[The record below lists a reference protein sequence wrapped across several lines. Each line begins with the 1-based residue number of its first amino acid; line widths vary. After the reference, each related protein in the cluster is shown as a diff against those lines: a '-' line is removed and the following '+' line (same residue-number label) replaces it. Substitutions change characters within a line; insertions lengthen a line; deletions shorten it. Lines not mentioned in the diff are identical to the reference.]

1 MALAAQAQDRRRR
14 IVRIVAVV
22 ALAILALGHKTP
34 DIAFYW
40 LPRGDFGIQDVY
52 FHGRPF
58 ITDVTVKELIPHSAA
73 TDAGIH
79 LGDRIE
85 LKDLDLHQRLV
96 FLGRPQPGEALP
108 VRLVQNG
115 KHRFVTLVARPK
127 YMSGADIR
135 RDIRNQISEVL
146 CIVLG
151 AVLVLLRPSRMTW
164 LFYLWMVSIGGGNT
178 ADYLVSLPSWLCVTL
193 SLPIVAIGSIPAL
206 ALFYLVFPNDEPTGW
221 RRRALPF
228 VWGALGVL
236 VAIGIARFIGMVLDL
251 DFALTGGDWFP
262 LVEDIIELSIGIAA
276 LLTAFIESRGQDRA
290 RIRAVVFIGIS
301 GVLAEIGLDVQQ
313 LLAQGT
319 PPPLFWTYFGQ
330 YGQWLIIVAF
340 AYAILRHNM
349 FDIEFVLS
357 RTLVYSMLAV
367 AAIAIFLGIDFLFT
381 SLFHGSKAEFAVDV
395 AVALGIGF
403 WVRAIQGY
411 AIDFVDRALF
421 RRRYD
426 SRTHLKA
433 ALAAVAAADSPR
445 AVEQILTE
453 GAATAL
459 GLASAV
465 FFRRVADG
473 GYLREGGFGW
483 PADAPWHLLPDD
495 KLAMALAGKA
505 RSIDLLALG
514 WAKTILTPPLSPVC
528 AIPVQSGGRVIGVT
542 LYGMRLNG
550 VLLSPD
556 EISGLIE
563 LARRAANSY
572 LLLDSIRS
580 GSPALE
586 LAAARNS
593 R

>member
-1 MALAAQAQDRRRR
+1 MTLAAQAQDRRRR
-14 IVRIVAVV
+14 IVRVVAVV

-85 LKDLDLHQRLV
+85 LKNLDLHQRLV
-96 FLGRPQPGEALP
+96 FLGSPQPGEALP

-135 RDIRNQISEVL
+135 RDIRNQVSEVL

-151 AVLVLLRPSRMTW
+151 ATLVLLRPARMTW
-164 LFYLWMVSIGGGNT
+164 LFYLWMVTIGGGST
-178 ADYLVSLPSWLCVTL
+178 ADYFLSLPSWLFVAL
-193 SLPIVAIGSIPAL
+193 SLPIAATDLVPTIS
-206 ALFYLVFPNDEPTGW
+206 LFCLVFPNDEPTGW

-228 VWGALGVL
+228 LWAAFWILIAVALARFVGVL
-236 VAIGIARFIGMVLDL
+236 LML
-251 DFALTGGDWFP
+251 DFNLTGGDWLP
-262 LVEDIIELSIGIAA
+262 QVEDIIDLAIGTAA
-276 LLTAFIESRGQDRA
+276 LLTAFVESRGQDRV
-290 RIRAVVFIGIS
+290 RIRVVVFVVIS
-301 GVLAEIGLDVQQ
+301 GFLAEIGLNVQQ

-330 YGQWLIIVAF
+330 YGQWFIIIAF
-340 AYAILRHNM
+340 AYAIFRHNM

-357 RTLVYSMLAV
+357 RTLVYSLLAL
-367 AAIAIFLGIDFLFT
+367 AALAIFLAIDFLFT
-381 SLFHGSKAEFAVDV
+381 SLFHGSKAELAVDI

-426 SRTHLKA
+426 SRTQLKA
-433 ALAAVAAADSPR
+433 ALAAVATADSTR

-459 GLASAV
+459 GLSSAV

-473 GYLREGGFGW
+473 GFLREGGIGW
-483 PADAPWHLLPDD
+483 PADALWHLLPDD

-505 RSIDLLALG
+505 QAIDLYALG
-514 WAKTILTPPLSPVC
+514 WAKTFLAPPLSPVY
-528 AIPVQSGGRVIGVT
+528 AIPVQSGRRVIGAT

-550 VLLSPD
+550 VLPSPD
-556 EISGLIE
+556 EVSGLVE
-563 LARRAANSY
+563 LARRAASTY
-572 LLLDSIRS
+572 LVLDSMRS
-580 GSPALE
+580 GVTTLE
-586 LAAARNS
+586 LAAAR
-593 R
+593 RPH